1 MKTVIISTALIALI
15 TASGAGVAA
24 EARGELY
31 GWGIGHN
38 MQNKDEKAYVDSIY
52 AHSTKGFDLVK
63 TDHLDPASIYLM
75 LGATTECFDNSEAQC
90 KVGYMSEWRIKF
102 PRACV
107 IDWSYYVDNYYS
119 KLQPT
124 VNKAKIIAALSKLDP
139 ACKK

>member
-15 TASGAGVAA
+15 TASGAGAAA
-24 EARGELY
+24 EVRGELY

-38 MQNKDEKAYVDSIY
+38 MQKKDEKAYVDSIY
-52 AHSTKGFDLVK
+52 AHSIKEFNLVK
-63 TDHLDPASIYLM
+63 TDHIDPASIYLM
-75 LGATTECFDNSEAQC
+75 LGATPECFDNSEAHC
-90 KVGYMSEWRIKF
+90 KAGYMSDWQIKF
-102 PRACV
+102 PRSCA

-124 VNKAKIIAALSKLDP
+124 VNKTKMTAALNKLEP

>member
-1 MKTVIISTALIALI
+1 MTTALIAL

-24 EARGELY
+24 EVRGELY

-52 AHSTKGFDLVK
+52 FYSVKGFDLVK
-63 TDHLDPASIYLM
+63 TDYIDPASIYLM
-75 LGATTECFDNSEAQC
+75 LGATPECFDNSKAQC
-90 KVGYMSEWRIKF
+90 KVGYMSDWSIKF
-102 PRACV
+102 PRSCV